1 MSNLIV
7 KPKHELTVRYGTIV
21 RAYINAKPQHRF
33 RVNQED
39 MGDILV
45 RIQGKGFVFEMPR
58 AEFEKSFDVIG
69 AE

>member
-7 KPKHELTVRYGTIV
+7 KPKRELTVRYGTIV

-45 RIQGKGFVFEMPR
+45 LIQGKGFTFEMPR
-58 AEFEKSFDVIG
+58 AEFEESFDVIG

>member
-7 KPKHELTVRYGTIV
+7 KPKRELTVRYGTIV

-39 MGDILV
+39 MGDI
-45 RIQGKGFVFEMPR
+45 
-58 AEFEKSFDVIG
+58 
-69 AE
+69 